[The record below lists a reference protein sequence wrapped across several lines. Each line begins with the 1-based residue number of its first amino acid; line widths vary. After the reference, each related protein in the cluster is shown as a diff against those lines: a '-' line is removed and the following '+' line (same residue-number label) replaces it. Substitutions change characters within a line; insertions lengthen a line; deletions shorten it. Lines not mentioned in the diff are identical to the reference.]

1 MFALLLSATINCQQV
16 VDIATRVVRSV
27 SLTTRQRVEIIN
39 VLKTELSSCP
49 IYLDP
54 FDVNKPIKLKAK

>member
-1 MFALLLSATINCQQV
+1 MAALLLSATINCQQV

-27 SLTTRQRVEIIN
+27 NLTTRQRVEIIN
-39 VLKTELSSCP
+39 VLKTELSNCP

-54 FDVNKPIKLKAK
+54 FDANKPIKLKTK